1 MLVILA
7 SLLIAS
13 VVAVPLTAAIG
24 RKAFP
29 LLALVPAAGAAWVV
43 AQWGT
48 TQVAEFTWIESLNLA
63 LSFRI
68 DALSGLLALVALG
81 VGALVLFYCTFYFDD
96 DEPRLYLFAGQL
108 TAFAFSMFGLVVSD
122 NMLLMYIFWEFTSVL
137 SFLLVGHYAE
147 RASSRRAATQA
158 LLVTTMGGLA
168 MFAGIIIV
176 GESTG
181 TYLFSE
187 VVQLQPEGTAISA
200 ALVLIL
206 LGAITKSAIAPFHFW
221 LPGAMAAPTPVSAYL
236 HSAAMVKAGI
246 FLVARLSPAVA
257 NSPIWQLPLLLLGS
271 VTLLMAGWRSL
282 REFDLKLILA
292 FGTVSQ
298 LGFMMI
304 LVGIGSRDTMLAG
317 LTMLVAHSLFKSA
330 LFMSVGIIDHAT
342 GTRDIRELS
351 GMGRR
356 FPALAT
362 VFGLAGAS
370 MAGLPPFLGFVGK
383 EASFAT
389 VLDDPRLHGMP
400 GPVLTGVLVLGSI
413 LTFAYTFRLVFGA
426 FRSKARFDH
435 GRSPAVSDAHHIG
448 IGFLSV
454 PAILAT
460 AGLVF
465 GVWSVPVE
473 HAVAQYTDAAFPPGT
488 AFASEKPY
496 HLGLWHGFELPLLFT
511 VVVYICGLLL
521 YFAQRTV
528 ERMQFAEP
536 ALGNADRIYDG
547 VLALADRASLRLTAF
562 SQRGSLPLNL
572 GIIMITLV
580 VFPMIALLIGTRE
593 GLRVQL
599 AAAPV
604 VYALML
610 PITAAVLAAIVFKNR
625 LSAVLAVSVTG
636 YGVGIVFAF
645 HGAPDLALTQ
655 VLVETLMMVV
665 FVLVLRTLPANMPRI
680 SGLVR
685 TRSWIAGGVGV
696 MVMVMGA
703 YSANARVGNST
714 AIHFPYLA
722 YTLGNGANAVNVTL
736 VDIRA
741 WDTLGEITVLIA
753 AATGVASL
761 VFRTGRYGSG
771 PRLSDVA
778 KTGSGRRALGAAR
791 RAGTDHLGGFLKGAS
806 VRDPHARSLVLEATT
821 RVVFPTMMVL
831 SLFFFFAGHN
841 NPGGG
846 FAGGLIAGLALVL
859 RYLAGGR
866 YELGEALPIDAGRL
880 LGLGLTISATTAI
893 VPMFFGAPALS
904 SATFH
909 LDNLPVFGDVKIVTG
924 LAFDLGIYLVVV
936 GLVLDILRSL
946 GARLELDARDVREL
960 RARLHIQQNI
970 QTAAPEPGTISVTPL
985 KRFSLLGSSQ
995 SATEKH
1001 KNPARAVAAHGGV
1014 SPDSAERDEDALGPD
1029 DTTEDGTRKDTTPGG
1044 SGGAATDSPEET
1056 STSTPG
1062 EETR

>member
-1 MLVILA
+1 MLIVLA

-13 VVAVPLTAAIG
+13 FVAVPLTAALG

-29 LLALVPAAGAAWVV
+29 LLAAVPGAGAAWV
-43 AQWGT
+43 ATQWGT
-48 TQVAEFTWIESLNLA
+48 IPRSDIDWIASLHIT
-63 LSFRI
+63 LSFRM
-68 DALSGLLALVALG
+68 DPLSSLLALIALG
-81 VGALVLFYCTFYFDD
+81 VGALVLLYCTFYFDD
-96 DEPRLYLFAGQL
+96 DEPRLHLFAGQL
-108 TAFAFSMFGLVVSD
+108 TAFAFSMFGLVTAD

-147 RASSRRAATQA
+147 RATSRRAATQA

-168 MFAGIIIV
+168 MFVGIIII
-176 GESTG
+176 GEQAN
-181 TYLFSE
+181 TYLFSQI
-187 VVQLQPEGTAISA
+187 VDTPPTGTTISV
-200 ALVLIL
+200 ALLLVL
-206 LGAITKSAIAPFHFW
+206 LGAISKSAIAPFHFW

-246 FLVARLSPAVA
+246 FLVARLGPAVA
-257 NSPIWQLPLLLLGS
+257 ESPVWQLPLLGLGTL
-271 VTLLMAGWRSL
+271 TLLMAGWRSL
-282 REFDLKLILA
+282 REYDLKLILA

-317 LTMLVAHSLFKSA
+317 LTMLLAHSLFKSA
-330 LFMSVGIIDHAT
+330 LFMSVGIIDHTT
-342 GTRDIRELS
+342 GTRDVRELS
-351 GMGRR
+351 GLGRR
-356 FPALAT
+356 FPVLAT
-362 VFGLAGAS
+362 IFGLAAAS
-370 MAGLPPFLGFVGK
+370 MAGLPPLLGFVGK
-383 EASFAT
+383 EASLTT
-389 VLDDPRLHGMP
+389 VLHDPRLHGMP

-426 FRSKARFDH
+426 FRSKERFDNAA
-435 GRSPAVSDAHHIG
+435 SPAVTNAHPIG
-448 IGFLSV
+448 IGFLFV
-454 PAILAT
+454 PALLAA
-460 AGLVF
+460 AGLLF
-465 GVWSVPVE
+465 GVWTAPVD
-473 HAVAQYTDAAFPPGT
+473 HAIADYVDTAFPPGS
-488 AFASEKPY
+488 AFSSPEPY
-496 HLGLWHGFELPLLFT
+496 HLALWHGFELPVLFT
-511 VVVYICGLLL
+511 VVVYLCGLLL

-528 ERMQFAEP
+528 ERMQFSQP

-547 VLALADRASLRLTAF
+547 VLSLADQASLRLTAF
-562 SQRGSLPLNL
+562 IQRGSLSLNL
-572 GIIMITLV
+572 GIIMLTLV
-580 VFPMIALLIGTRE
+580 AFPMISLLIGTRE

-610 PITAAVLAAIVFKNR
+610 PITVAVLAAIAFKNR

-655 VLVETLMMVV
+655 VLVETLVMVV

-685 TRSWIAGGVGV
+685 TRAWIAGSVGV

-703 YSANARVGNST
+703 YAANARSDESIAV
-714 AIHFPYLA
+714 HFPYLA
-722 YTLGNGANAVNVTL
+722 SALGNGANAVNVTL

-771 PRLSDVA
+771 PRLSDA
-778 KTGSGRRALGAAR
+778 SKTGSGRRDLGAAR
-791 RAGTDHLGGFLKGAS
+791 RAGTDHLGGFLKGAA

-846 FAGGLIAGLALVL
+846 FAGGLVAGLALVL

-866 YELGEALPIDAGRL
+866 FELGEALPIDAGRL
-880 LGLGLTISATTAI
+880 LGMGLTISAASAI
-893 VPMFFGAPALS
+893 VPLFLGAPALS
-904 SATFH
+904 SATIEFDH
-909 LDNLPVFGDVKIVTG
+909 VPIFGHIKIVTALG
-924 LAFDLGIYLVVV
+924 FDLGIYLVVV

-946 GARLELDARDVREL
+946 GARLELDARDIKEL
-960 RARLHIQQNI
+960 RARRLSSHHQYTDLPP
-970 QTAAPEPGTISVTPL
+970 TASAQSTATRL
-985 KRFSLLGSSQ
+985 KRFSLLGTSKP
-995 SATEKH
+995 ATETH
-1001 KNPARAVAAHGGV
+1001 KNPARAATATTTL
-1014 SPDSAERDEDALGPD
+1014 SRTTTERDEDALGPD
-1029 DTTEDGTRKDTTPGG
+1029 DTGAPDDTTNTTLQEDRP
-1044 SGGAATDSPEET
+1044 
-1056 STSTPG
+1056 
-1062 EETR
+1062 